1 MKSRNQ
7 TVAFYDI
14 GLLESGM
21 KALII
26 EDSRTS
32 AALFAQQLERMGI
45 EALIAHNGK
54 DGIELFQGHRPQ
66 LVLLDVIMPGIDGF
80 EVAQQIRRIEKPGEW
95 TPIIFLSARDKDA
108 DLERGIIAGGDDYL
122 RKPVSEVV
130 LAAKVRAMQRILGM
144 RDSLV
149 ALTSRLDDMNRD
161 LVRLSTVDALTGI
174 ANRRRFDDALY
185 KEWRRAMRRQYPVTL
200 LMCDIDFFKQY
211 NDAHGHQAGDEC
223 IRNVAR
229 AIEETLKRPGDLVAR
244 YGGEEFAA
252 ILPDT
257 GFDGA
262 QMVAESVR
270 SAVAELGI
278 PHGRSS
284 VSSRVTLSV
293 GAATMVPPRGAP
305 ASGEPLVEAADKA
318 LYAAKSAGRNRV
330 VVSQG

>member
-1 MKSRNQ
+1 
-7 TVAFYDI
+7 
-14 GLLESGM
+14 M

-32 AALFAQQLERMGI
+32 AALVAQQFERMGI

-54 DGIELFQGHRPQ
+54 DGVELFQRNRPQ
-66 LVLLDVIMPGIDGF
+66 LVLLDVIMPEMDGF
-80 EVAQQIRRIEKPGEW
+80 EVAQHIRQMEKPGEW

-130 LAAKVRAMQRILGM
+130 LAAKVRAMQRILSM
-144 RDSLV
+144 RNSLV
-149 ALTSRLDDMNRD
+149 DLTNRLDDMNRE
-161 LVRLSTVDALTGI
+161 LVRLWTVNALTGI
-174 ANRRRFDDALY
+174 ANRRRFDEVLY
-185 KEWRRAMRRQYPVTL
+185 KEWRRAMRRQYPISL
-200 LMCDIDFFKQY
+200 LMCDIDYFKQY
-211 NDAHGHQAGDEC
+211 NDAQGHQAGDEC

-229 AIEETLKRPGDLVAR
+229 AIEESLKRPGDLVAR

-252 ILPDT
+252 VLPDT
-257 GFDGA
+257 DFDGA
-262 QMVAESVR
+262 QMVAEHVR

-284 VSSRVTLSV
+284 VASRVTLSV
-293 GAATMVPPRGAP
+293 GAACMIPKRGSP
-305 ASGEPLVEAADKA
+305 AAGDELLEGADKA

-330 VVSQG
+330 MVSQL

>member
-1 MKSRNQ
+1 
-7 TVAFYDI
+7 
-14 GLLESGM
+14 M

-32 AALFAQQLERMGI
+32 AALVGQQFERMGI
-45 EALIAHNGK
+45 ETLIAHNGK
-54 DGIELFQGHRPQ
+54 DGIDLFQRHRPQ
-66 LVLLDVIMPGIDGF
+66 LVLLDVIMPEMDGF
-80 EVAQQIRRIEKPGEW
+80 EVAQQIRQIEKTGEW
-95 TPIIFLSARDKDA
+95 TPIIFLSARDTDA

-130 LAAKVRAMQRILGM
+130 LAAKVRAMQRILSM
-144 RDSLV
+144 RNSLL
-149 ALTSRLDDMNRD
+149 ALTTRLDDMNRD

-185 KEWRRAMRRQYPVTL
+185 KEWRRAMRRQYPITL

-223 IRNVAR
+223 IRSVAR
-229 AIEETLKRPGDLVAR
+229 AIEDTLKRPGDLVAR

-262 QMVAESVR
+262 QIVAEGVR
-270 SAVAELGI
+270 SAIAELGI

-284 VSSRVTLSV
+284 VASRVTVSV
-293 GAATMVPPRGAP
+293 GAATMVPSRGAP
-305 ASGEPLVEAADKA
+305 ASGGPLVEAADKA

-330 VVSQG
+330 IVNQV

>member
-1 MKSRNQ
+1 
-7 TVAFYDI
+7 
-14 GLLESGM
+14 M

-32 AALFAQQLERMGI
+32 AALVAQQFERMGI

-54 DGIELFQGHRPQ
+54 DGVELFQRHRPQ
-66 LVLLDVIMPGIDGF
+66 LVLLDVIMPEMDGF
-80 EVAQQIRRIEKPGEW
+80 EVAQHIRQMEKQGEW

-130 LAAKVRAMQRILGM
+130 LAAKVRAMQRILSM
-144 RDSLV
+144 RNSLV
-149 ALTSRLDDMNRD
+149 DLTNRLDDMNRE

-174 ANRRRFDDALY
+174 ANRRRFDEVLY
-185 KEWRRAMRRQYPVTL
+185 KEWRRAMRRQYPISL
-200 LMCDIDFFKQY
+200 LMCDIDYFKQY
-211 NDAHGHQAGDEC
+211 NDAQGHQAGDEC

-229 AIEETLKRPGDLVAR
+229 AIEDSLKRPGDLVAR

-252 ILPDT
+252 VLPDT
-257 GFDGA
+257 DFDGA
-262 QMVAESVR
+262 QMVAEHVR

-284 VSSRVTLSV
+284 VASRVTLSV
-293 GAATMVPPRGAP
+293 GAACMIPRRGSP
-305 ASGEPLVEAADKA
+305 AAGDELLEGADKA

-330 VVSQG
+330 VVSQL

>member
-1 MKSRNQ
+1 
-7 TVAFYDI
+7 
-14 GLLESGM
+14 M

-32 AALFAQQLERMGI
+32 AALVAQQFERMGI
-45 EALIAHNGK
+45 ETLIAHNGK
-54 DGIELFQGHRPQ
+54 DGIGLFQRHRPQ
-66 LVLLDVIMPGIDGF
+66 LVLLDVIMPEIDGF
-80 EVAQQIRRIEKPGEW
+80 EVAQQIRRTEKPGEW

-130 LAAKVRAMQRILGM
+130 LAAKVRAMQRILSM
-144 RDSLV
+144 RNSLV
-149 ALTSRLDDMNRD
+149 DLTTRLDEMNRD

-174 ANRRRFDDALY
+174 ANRRRFDEVLY
-185 KEWRRAMRRQYPVTL
+185 KEWRRAMRRQYPITL
-200 LMCDIDFFKQY
+200 VMCDIDFFKQY
-211 NDAHGHQAGDEC
+211 NDAQGHQAGDEC
-223 IRNVAR
+223 IRSVAR
-229 AIEETLKRPGDLVAR
+229 SIEETLKRPGDLVAR

-257 GFDGA
+257 DFDGA
-262 QMVAESVR
+262 QIVAESVR

-284 VSSRVTLSV
+284 VASRVTLSV
-293 GAATMVPPRGAP
+293 GAATKVPARGVP
-305 ASGEPLVEAADKA
+305 ASGEQLVEAADKA

-330 VVSQG
+330 IVTQL

>member
-1 MKSRNQ
+1 
-7 TVAFYDI
+7 
-14 GLLESGM
+14 M

-32 AALFAQQLERMGI
+32 AALVAQQFERMGI
-45 EALIAHNGK
+45 ETLIAHNGK
-54 DGIELFQGHRPQ
+54 DGIELFQRHRPQ
-66 LVLLDVIMPGIDGF
+66 LVLLDVIMPEIDGF
-80 EVAQQIRRIEKPGEW
+80 EVAQQIRRTEKPGEW

-130 LAAKVRAMQRILGM
+130 LAAKVRAMQRILSM
-144 RDSLV
+144 RNSLV
-149 ALTSRLDDMNRD
+149 ALTTRLDEMNRD

-174 ANRRRFDDALY
+174 ANRRRFDEVLY
-185 KEWRRAMRRQYPVTL
+185 KEWRRAMRRQYPISLV
-200 LMCDIDFFKQY
+200 MCDIDFFKQY
-211 NDAHGHQAGDEC
+211 NDAQGHQAGDEC
-223 IRNVAR
+223 IRSVAR
-229 AIEETLKRPGDLVAR
+229 SIEETLKRPGDLVAR

-257 GFDGA
+257 DFDGA
-262 QMVAESVR
+262 QIVAESVR

-284 VSSRVTLSV
+284 VASRVTLSV
-293 GAATMVPPRGAP
+293 GAATMVPARGVP
-305 ASGEPLVEAADKA
+305 ATGERLVEAADKA

-330 VVSQG
+330 IVTQL

>member
-1 MKSRNQ
+1 
-7 TVAFYDI
+7 
-14 GLLESGM
+14 M

-330 VVSQG
+330 VISQG

>member
-1 MKSRNQ
+1 
-7 TVAFYDI
+7 
-14 GLLESGM
+14 M

-32 AALFAQQLERMGI
+32 AALVAQQFERMGI

-54 DGIELFQGHRPQ
+54 DGVELFQRNRPQ
-66 LVLLDVIMPGIDGF
+66 LVLLDVIMPEMDGF
-80 EVAQQIRRIEKPGEW
+80 EVAQHIRQMEKPGEW

-130 LAAKVRAMQRILGM
+130 LAAKVRAMQRILSM
-144 RDSLV
+144 RNSLV
-149 ALTSRLDDMNRD
+149 DLTNRLDDMNRE

-174 ANRRRFDDALY
+174 ANRRRFDEVLY
-185 KEWRRAMRRQYPVTL
+185 KEWRRAMRRQYPISL
-200 LMCDIDFFKQY
+200 LMCDIDYFKQY
-211 NDAHGHQAGDEC
+211 NDAQGHQAGDEC

-229 AIEETLKRPGDLVAR
+229 AIEESLKRPGDLVAR

-252 ILPDT
+252 VLPDT
-257 GFDGA
+257 DFDGA
-262 QMVAESVR
+262 QMVAEHVR

-284 VSSRVTLSV
+284 VASRVTLSV
-293 GAATMVPPRGAP
+293 GAACMIPKRGSP
-305 ASGEPLVEAADKA
+305 AAGDELLEGADKA

-330 VVSQG
+330 MVSHL

>member
-1 MKSRNQ
+1 
-7 TVAFYDI
+7 
-14 GLLESGM
+14 M

-26 EDSRTS
+26 EDSKTS
-32 AALFAQQLERMGI
+32 AALVAQQFERMGI
-45 EALIAHNGK
+45 ETLVAHNGK
-54 DGIELFQGHRPQ
+54 DGIELFQRHRPQ
-66 LVLLDVIMPGIDGF
+66 LVLLDVIMPEMDGF
-80 EVAQQIRRIEKPGEW
+80 EVAQQIRQIEKSGDW

-130 LAAKVRAMQRILGM
+130 LAAKVRAMQRILSM
-144 RDSLV
+144 RNSLL
-149 ALTSRLDDMNRD
+149 ALTTRLDDMNRD

-174 ANRRRFDDALY
+174 ANRRRFDEALY
-185 KEWRRAMRRQYPVTL
+185 KEWRRAMRRQYPITL

-211 NDAHGHQAGDEC
+211 NDAQGHQAGDEC
-223 IRNVAR
+223 IRSVAR
-229 AIEETLKRPGDLVAR
+229 AIEDTLKRPGDLVAR

-257 GFDGA
+257 DFDGA

-284 VSSRVTLSV
+284 VASRVTLSV
-293 GAATMVPPRGAP
+293 GAASMVPRRGAP
-305 ASGEPLVEAADKA
+305 ASGEELIEVADKA
-318 LYAAKSAGRNRV
+318 LYAAKSAGRNRIV
-330 VVSQG
+330 VTQV

>member
-1 MKSRNQ
+1 
-7 TVAFYDI
+7 
-14 GLLESGM
+14 M

-32 AALFAQQLERMGI
+32 AALVAQQFERMGI

-54 DGIELFQGHRPQ
+54 DGVELFQRNRPQ
-66 LVLLDVIMPGIDGF
+66 LVLLDVIMPEMDGF
-80 EVAQQIRRIEKPGEW
+80 EVAQHIRQMEKPGEW

-130 LAAKVRAMQRILGM
+130 LAAKVRAMQRILSM
-144 RDSLV
+144 RNSLV
-149 ALTSRLDDMNRD
+149 DLTNRLDDMNRE

-174 ANRRRFDDALY
+174 ANRRRFDEVLY
-185 KEWRRAMRRQYPVTL
+185 KEWRRAMRRQYPISL
-200 LMCDIDFFKQY
+200 LMCDIDYFKQY
-211 NDAHGHQAGDEC
+211 NDAQGHQAGDEC

-229 AIEETLKRPGDLVAR
+229 AIEESLKRPGDLVAR

-252 ILPDT
+252 VLPDT
-257 GFDGA
+257 DFDGA
-262 QMVAESVR
+262 QMVAEHVR

-284 VSSRVTLSV
+284 VASRVTLSV
-293 GAATMVPPRGAP
+293 GAACMIPKRGSP
-305 ASGEPLVEAADKA
+305 AAGGELLEGADKA

-330 VVSQG
+330 MVSQL

>member
-1 MKSRNQ
+1 
-7 TVAFYDI
+7 
-14 GLLESGM
+14 M

-32 AALFAQQLERMGI
+32 AALVAQQFERMGI

-54 DGIELFQGHRPQ
+54 DGVELFQRHRPQ
-66 LVLLDVIMPGIDGF
+66 LVLLDVIMPEMDGF
-80 EVAQQIRRIEKPGEW
+80 EVAQHIRQMEKQGEW

-130 LAAKVRAMQRILGM
+130 LAAKVRAMQRILSM
-144 RDSLV
+144 RNSLV
-149 ALTSRLDDMNRD
+149 DLTNRLDDMNRE

-174 ANRRRFDDALY
+174 ANRRRFDEVLY
-185 KEWRRAMRRQYPVTL
+185 KEWRRAMRRQYPISL
-200 LMCDIDFFKQY
+200 LMCDIDYFKQY
-211 NDAHGHQAGDEC
+211 NDAQGHQAGDEC

-229 AIEETLKRPGDLVAR
+229 AIEDSLKRPGDLVAR

-252 ILPDT
+252 VLPDT
-257 GFDGA
+257 DFDGA
-262 QMVAESVR
+262 QMVAEHVR

-284 VSSRVTLSV
+284 VASRVTLSV
-293 GAATMVPPRGAP
+293 GAACMIPKRGSP
-305 ASGEPLVEAADKA
+305 AAGDELLEGADKA

-330 VVSQG
+330 VVSQL

>member
-1 MKSRNQ
+1 
-7 TVAFYDI
+7 
-14 GLLESGM
+14 M

>member
-1 MKSRNQ
+1 VS
-7 TVAFYDI
+7 FYGIDRV
-14 GLLESGM
+14 EPRM

-32 AALFAQQLERMGI
+32 AALVAQQFERMGI

-54 DGIELFQGHRPQ
+54 DGVELFQRNRPQ
-66 LVLLDVIMPGIDGF
+66 LVLLDVIMPEMDGF
-80 EVAQQIRRIEKPGEW
+80 EVAQHIRQMEKPGEW

-130 LAAKVRAMQRILGM
+130 LAAKVRAMQRILSM
-144 RDSLV
+144 RNSLV
-149 ALTSRLDDMNRD
+149 DLTNRLDDMNRE

-174 ANRRRFDDALY
+174 ANRRRFDEVLY
-185 KEWRRAMRRQYPVTL
+185 KEWRRAMRRQYPISL
-200 LMCDIDFFKQY
+200 LMCDIDYFKQY
-211 NDAHGHQAGDEC
+211 NDAQGHQAGDEC

-229 AIEETLKRPGDLVAR
+229 AIEESLKRPGDLVAR

-252 ILPDT
+252 VLPDT
-257 GFDGA
+257 DFDGA
-262 QMVAESVR
+262 QMVAEHVR

-284 VSSRVTLSV
+284 VASRVTLSV
-293 GAATMVPPRGAP
+293 GAACMIPKRGSP
-305 ASGEPLVEAADKA
+305 AAGDELLEGADKA

-330 VVSQG
+330 MVSQL

>member
-1 MKSRNQ
+1 
-7 TVAFYDI
+7 
-14 GLLESGM
+14 M

-26 EDSRTS
+26 EDSRTG

-45 EALIAHNGK
+45 EVLIAHNGK
-54 DGIELFQGHRPQ
+54 DGVELFQGHRPQ

-80 EVAQQIRRIEKPGEW
+80 EVAQQIRLIEKPGEW

-185 KEWRRAMRRQYPVTL
+185 KEWRRAMRRQYPITL

-223 IRNVAR
+223 IRKVAR

-284 VSSRVTLSV
+284 VASRVTLSL
-293 GAATMVPPRGAP
+293 GAATIAPPRGAP

-330 VVSQG
+330 VVSHG